1 VPLPVPADR
10 AVVRF
15 ARVARRT
22 ISEEVRDALLASVR
36 EGELRPGALLPP
48 ERTLCEQFGVA
59 RTSIREAI
67 QGLVSLGCLVKRG
80 NRFYVAERLPG
91 VSFDAEDG
99 RKLRVSELFE
109 VRQVTEVAIARFAA
123 LRAEPDERAEI
134 AELAAGFD
142 PLMSLEAFR
151 RQDRRFH
158 AALARACGNT
168 TLRELYAKVLDAV
181 FASGDFASLL
191 DAEGNAE
198 AVRQVITES
207 CHSHRA
213 IAEAVVGG
221 TPEAAAH
228 AAAAHLGD
236 VEKHM
241 IARMF

>member
-1 VPLPVPADR
+1 MPLRAPGDR
-10 AVVRF
+10 IRF

-36 EGELRPGALLPP
+36 EGELRPGARLPP

-59 RTSIREAI
+59 RTSVREAI

-109 VRQVTEVAIARFAA
+109 VRQVTEVAIARLAA
-123 LRAEPDERAEI
+123 IRAEDDERAEI
-134 AELAAGFD
+134 TELAAGFD
-142 PLMSLEAFR
+142 PQMTLEAFR

-191 DAEGNAE
+191 DAEGNAD

-207 CHSHRA
+207 CRSHRD
-213 IAEAVVGG
+213 IADAVAAGA
-221 TPEAAAH
+221 PDAAAR
-228 AAAAHLGD
+228 AAAVHLGE
-236 VEKHM
+236 VEKQM
-241 IARMF
+241 TARMF

>member
-1 VPLPVPADR
+1 
-10 AVVRF
+10 VRF
-15 ARVARRT
+15 ARVTRRT
-22 ISEEVRDALLASVR
+22 ISEEVRDALLTSVR
-36 EGELRPGALLPP
+36 EGELRPGAVLPP
-48 ERTLCEQFGVA
+48 ERTLCDQFGVA
-59 RTSIREAI
+59 RTSVREAI
-67 QGLVSLGCLVKRG
+67 QGLVSLGALVKRG

-109 VRQVTEVAIARFAA
+109 VRQVTEVAIARLAA
-123 LRAEPDERAEI
+123 LRADDADRDEI
-134 AELAAGFD
+134 TELAAGFD
-142 PLMSLEAFR
+142 PSMTLEAFR

-207 CHSHRA
+207 CRSHRA
-213 IAEAVVGG
+213 IADAIAVGA
-221 TPEAAAH
+221 PDAAAR
-228 AAAAHLGD
+228 AAAEHLGD